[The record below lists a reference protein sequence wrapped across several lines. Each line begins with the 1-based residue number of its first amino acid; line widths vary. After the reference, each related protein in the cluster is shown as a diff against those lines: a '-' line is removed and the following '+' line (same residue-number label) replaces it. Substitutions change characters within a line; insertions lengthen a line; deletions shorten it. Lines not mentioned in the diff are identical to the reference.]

1 MDNILTNKI
10 KNNLNKE
17 GLKKVPFF
25 LAIHFSRIVFKFFE
39 KYFKLHITPA
49 HFYSP
54 IPTTY
59 ELGPEVFDKI
69 YDCTGIDWNMS
80 GQQANLEE
88 FHAKYY
94 NEYKPTVNIARFSQV
109 DSFIL
114 YSFIRERKPAKMIEI
129 GSGESTKVSLAA
141 LEMNKKEGSTCE
153 FYAIEPYPE
162 KFLRDIHSSDV
173 TLISKKLQEV
183 DIDLLTSADLLFIDS
198 SHVSKVGSDV
208 NYEILE
214 IIPKLKV
221 GALIHWHDIM
231 IPTNYW
237 KRWIDN
243 GNMFWNES
251 YMVHSF
257 MLFNKSFR
265 VVWASRYLQIKYPD
279 ELRKCFSYFSPED
292 DNQQI
297 TSFWIERVL

>member
-1 MDNILTNKI
+1 MNKLIKKI
-10 KNNLNKE
+10 KNNLTKE

-25 LAIHFSRIVFKFFE
+25 LTIHFSRIVFKFFE
-39 KYFKLHITPA
+39 KYFSLHITPA

-54 IPTTY
+54 IPTTH
-59 ELGPEVFDKI
+59 ELGPDVYDKI
-69 YDCTGIDWNMS
+69 FDCTGIDWNLS

-94 NEYKPTVNIARFSQV
+94 NEYKPAVNIARFSQV

-114 YSFIRERKPAKMIEI
+114 YSFIRERKPARMIEI

-141 LEMNKKEGSTCE
+141 LDMNKKEGSTCE

-162 KFLRDIHSSDV
+162 KFLRDIQSPEF

-198 SHVSKVGSDV
+198 SHVSKIGSDV

-214 IIPKLKV
+214 ILPRLKA
-221 GALIHWHDIM
+221 GALIHWHDIV

-237 KRWIDN
+237 KRWIDS
-243 GNMFWNES
+243 GNQFWNES

-257 MLFNKSFR
+257 MLFNNCFR
-265 VVWASRYLQIKYPD
+265 VVWASRYMQINHSDK
-279 ELRKCFSYFSPED
+279 LRKYFSYFRPED

-297 TSFWIERVL
+297 TSFWIKRVP

>member
-1 MDNILTNKI
+1 MNKLIKKI
-10 KNNLNKE
+10 KNNLTKE

-25 LAIHFSRIVFKFFE
+25 LTIHFSQIVFKFFE
-39 KYFKLHITPA
+39 KYFSLHITPA

-54 IPTTY
+54 IPTTH
-59 ELGPEVFDKI
+59 ELGPDVYDKI
-69 YDCTGIDWNMS
+69 FDCTGIDWNLS

-94 NEYKPTVNIARFSQV
+94 NEYKPAVNIARFSQV

-114 YSFIRERKPAKMIEI
+114 YSFIRERKPARMIEI

-141 LEMNKKEGSTCE
+141 LDMNKKEGSTCE

-162 KFLRDIHSSDV
+162 KFLRDIQSPEF

-198 SHVSKVGSDV
+198 SHVSKIGSDV

-214 IIPKLKV
+214 ILPRLKA
-221 GALIHWHDIM
+221 GALIHWHDIV

-237 KRWIDN
+237 KRWIDS
-243 GNMFWNES
+243 GNQFWNES

-257 MLFNKSFR
+257 MLFNNCFR
-265 VVWASRYLQIKYPD
+265 VVWASRYMQINHSDK
-279 ELRKCFSYFSPED
+279 LRKYFSYFRPED

-297 TSFWIERVL
+297 TSFWIKRVP

>member
-1 MDNILTNKI
+1 MNRLINKI
-10 KNNLNKE
+10 KNNLNKK
-17 GLKKVPFF
+17 GLKKIPSF

-39 KYFKLHITPA
+39 KYFKLHITPV

-59 ELGPEVFDKI
+59 ELDAAIFDKVF
-69 YDCTGIDWNMS
+69 DCTGIDWNLDR
-80 GQQANLEE
+80 QLTCLEE
-88 FHAKYY
+88 FHSKYI
-94 NEYKPTVNIARFSQV
+94 NEYTPTFNIDRLSQV

-114 YSFIRERKPAKMIEI
+114 YSMIRSKKPEIMIEI

-141 LEMNKKEGSTCE
+141 LEVNRKEGNAHE
-153 FYAIEPYPE
+153 FHAIEPYPE
-162 KFLRDIHSSDV
+162 KFIRDVQDPNF

-183 DIDLLTSADLLFIDS
+183 EIGFLSSADLLFIDS
-198 SHVSKVGSDV
+198 SHVSKIGSDV

-221 GALIHWHDIM
+221 GALIHFHDIM

-257 MLFNKSFR
+257 MLFNNCYR
-265 VVWASRYLQIKYPD
+265 VVWASRYLQINHPD
-279 ELRKCFSYFSPED
+279 ELRKRFSYFSPED
-292 DNQQI
+292 DNKQI